1 MECPK
6 CGSGDCNVMDSRS
19 KKVGQRKRRYI
30 CNQCLGKFETV
41 EVRTDDIKEIIS
53 GEWIAEMQ
61 RHYRTMRQI
70 EREYLLRSEQLLK

>member
-6 CGSGDCNVMDSRS
+6 CGSGDCNVLGSRW

-41 EVRTDDIKEIIS
+41 EVRTDDIQEIVN

-61 RHYRTMRQI
+61 RHYRTIQRIQM
-70 EREYLLRSEQLLK
+70 ECLLRSEQLLK